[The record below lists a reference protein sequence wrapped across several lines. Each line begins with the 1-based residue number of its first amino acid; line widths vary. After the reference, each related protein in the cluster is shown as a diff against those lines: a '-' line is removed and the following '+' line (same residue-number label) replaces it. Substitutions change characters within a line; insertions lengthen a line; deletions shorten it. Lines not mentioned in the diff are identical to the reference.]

1 MSALSTVRVLE
12 LAESVVGEYC
22 GKLLAD
28 FGAEVVKLERPGTGS
43 PTRRSGPFASLCGVA
58 EQSTEQAV
66 PDSLERSGLFGYLNS
81 GKQSVTVDLEDPDGR
96 HTLEQLL
103 GVVDVVI
110 DDHDGPW
117 LTKLGLDRASCEA
130 RRPELVLCSI
140 TPYGLSD
147 DGQPQPLA
155 ADLNVFHASGWG
167 YHTPTGAE
175 PHTPPLNGAG
185 HYLPSYEAALDG
197 ALCVAAA
204 LHDKAE
210 TGTGRFIDVSMQAV
224 LASRVDYVLGQM
236 VAGDMEVSTDRQA
249 FDLFGP
255 AGIFA
260 CADGYV
266 YLWMSAPGHW
276 DALRQMLGAPA
287 WMDDFPDNWL
297 ELACTP
303 ERVAL
308 CRHHVA
314 AWLATQSKS
323 EVSAEGQRL
332 GLTMAPVNNARD
344 LLACPQFDHR
354 GFFAEVDHPVLGKTL
369 HPTVPYRL
377 SDSPARIAGAAP
389 LLDQHAE
396 ALAAWLDMPPKE
408 TSQQHNSPVGRP

>member
-1 MSALSTVRVLE
+1 MSALNTVRVLE

-28 FGAEVVKLERPGTGS
+28 FGAQVIKLERPGTGS
-43 PTRRSGPFASLCGVA
+43 PTRRLGPLATRSDA
-58 EQSTEQAV
+58 EPGQKGATQA
-66 PDSLERSGLFGYLNS
+66 DDTRLERSGLFAYLNS
-81 GKQSVTVDLEDPDGR
+81 GKQSITVDLEDAPGR
-96 HTLEQLL
+96 QTLEQLL

-110 DDHDGPW
+110 DDHDGSW
-117 LTKLGLDRASCEA
+117 LANLGLDRGSCEA
-130 RRPELVLCSI
+130 ERPGLVLCSI
-140 TPYGLSD
+140 TPYGLAD
-147 DGQPQPLA
+147 DGQTQPPA

-185 HYLPSYEAALDG
+185 RYLPSYEAALDG

-204 LHDKAE
+204 LHDKAD
-210 TGTGRFIDVSMQAV
+210 TGAGRFIDVSMQAV

-236 VAGDMEVSTDRQA
+236 VAGDMDVSTDRLA

-297 ELACTP
+297 ELDCTP

-308 CRHHVA
+308 CRQHVA
-314 AWLATQSKS
+314 EWLATRNKN
-323 EVSAEGQRL
+323 EVSEEGQRL

-344 LLACPQFDHR
+344 LLACAQFDHR
-354 GFFAEVDHPVLGKTL
+354 GFFAEVHHPVLGKTL

-377 SDSPARIAGAAP
+377 SASPARIAGAAP
-389 LLDQHAE
+389 LLNQHAE
-396 ALAAWLDMPPKE
+396 AVNSWLRALP
-408 TSQQHNSPVGRP
+408 QHNSVVGGPR